1 MSTEENK
8 ALVRRFYAEIDA
20 GNLAALDEL
29 VLENYANHAPTGFP
43 GLAAGREG
51 LKQAFVIFRDAT
63 PGYHE
68 IQDMIAEG
76 DLVVTRMTARGK
88 HVGDVF
94 GIKATGNDLE
104 MKAIA
109 IHRVRDGR
117 IVEHWS
123 CKDELGFLRQLGVVP
138 RQHPT

>member
-1 MSTEENK
+1 MSVEENK
-8 ALVRRFYAEIDA
+8 ALVRRFYTEIDA

-29 VLENYANHAPTGFP
+29 VVENYANHAPAGFP
-43 GLAAGREG
+43 GLAPGREG

-68 IQDMIAEG
+68 IEDMIAEG

-88 HVGDVF
+88 HVGDMF
-94 GIKATGNDLE
+94 GIKATGNDIE
-104 MKAIA
+104 MKAVA

-123 CKDELGFLRQLGVVP
+123 CKDELGFLRQLGVIP
-138 RQHPT
+138 GRQ